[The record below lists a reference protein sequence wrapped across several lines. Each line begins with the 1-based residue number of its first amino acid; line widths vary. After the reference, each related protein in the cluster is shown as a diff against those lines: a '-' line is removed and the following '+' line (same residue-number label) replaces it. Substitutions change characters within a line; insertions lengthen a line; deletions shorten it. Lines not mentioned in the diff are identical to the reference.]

1 MPDLRLSH
9 LARSFAGG
17 AAALA
22 DLSADIPAG
31 AFVSLLGPS
40 GCGKS
45 TTLRLIAG
53 LDTPSG
59 GTIEWDGERPEIGF
73 VFQEPTLMAWA
84 SAARNVALPL
94 ELGGSGKAAALARAR
109 AALAEVGLAGFEN
122 ALPRQLSGGM
132 KMRVSIA
139 RALVARPAALL
150 MDEPFAALDAQT
162 RTILQQ
168 EFLKLWERERPT
180 VMLVTH
186 DVAEAVLLS
195 DRAILMSNRPGR
207 IIMDVKIDLPRPRA
221 RVAPLEDPV
230 FRAYCRDL
238 EARLRN
244 ELEAASFGAS
254 AGH

>member
-150 MDEPFAALDAQT
+150 MDEPFAALDEST
-162 RTILQQ
+162 RARLNGD
-168 EFLKLWERERPT
+168 LLRLWAAEKFT
-180 VMLVTH
+180 AIFVTH
-186 DVAEAVLLS
+186 SVFESVFLSQRILVLS
-195 DRAILMSNRPGR
+195 GRPGR
-207 IIMDVKIDLPRPRA
+207 LVADIANPAPYPRDDLYRTSPQFNEVA
-221 RVAPLEDPV
+221 REVLLALK
-230 FRAYCRDL
+230 
-238 EARLRN
+238 
-244 ELEAASFGAS
+244 
-254 AGH
+254 AGES